1 MVPAYL
7 TPLLLM
13 AYFFII
19 KRKEAGRSR
28 NAVTVQAML
37 LTDIIIRQ
45 LSHVKNR
52 PLVSPIRLKQE
63 GLPLA

>member
-28 NAVTVQAML
+28 NAVTVQAMRP
-37 LTDIIIRQ
+37 I
-45 LSHVKNR
+45 LSFDNFR
-52 PLVSPIRLKQE
+52 M
-63 GLPLA
+63 